1 MLVNGIL
8 PNLAMPTKMKLQ
20 EDIAKSQNCTGFG
33 GFMLPALTALKVDKK
48 TNKDNM
54 PKSALGK
61 RMALAM
67 NTLLRYLSSAMKSP
81 MDTARC
87 NPSLACTTCHP
98 TQEDSRLFPP
108 IISVLLP
115 LLSPNASH
123 RASSTPPSTW
133 DCKGSFGFNSTSPLC
148 VMTYFPTNYWQAARI
163 SSCIG

>member
-1 MLVNGIL
+1 MGYCQI
-8 PNLAMPTKMKLQ
+8 KMKLQ
-20 EDIAKSQNCTGFG
+20 EDIAWSQNCTGFG
-33 GFMLPALTALKVDKK
+33 GFILPALTALKADKK

-67 NTLLRYLSSAMKSP
+67 NTLFRYLSSAMKSP

-98 TQEDSRLFPP
+98 TQEDSHPFLP

-115 LLSPNASH
+115 LLLPNAFH
-123 RASSTPPSTW
+123 RPSSTPPSTW
-133 DCKGSFGFNSTSPLC
+133 DCKGSVAFNPCSPLC
-148 VMTYFPTNYWQAARI
+148 VITCFPTNYWQAGRI
-163 SSCIG
+163 SSCLG